1 MPADDDDL
9 YDEEYDFVDDADEEE
24 DSEVEEPAE
33 RSEIAAEDRDGVDA
47 GDKELA
53 DEELADEELDEFGR
67 PEPPPD
73 HVVHI
78 YECKKYKRTIDRAF
92 TAEDAEA
99 FASEYNRTAKPYARF
114 AIVGKEDAKP
124 KKALDAAAS
133 VSDD

>member
-9 YDEEYDFVDDADEEE
+9 YDEEYDFVDDAEEE
-24 DSEVEEPAE
+24 DDSEVEEPAE
-33 RSEIAAEDRDGVDA
+33 RSEVDA
-47 GDKELA
+47 GEPDDAEEG
-53 DEELADEELDEFGR
+53 DEELTDEARDEFGR

-78 YECKKYKRTIDRAF
+78 YECKKYKRTIERAF

-114 AIVGKEDAKP
+114 AITGKEDAKP

-133 VSDD
+133 AGDA